1 MDVLTLSRLQ
11 FGLTTVY
18 HFFFVPLTIGLAFYT
33 AILQSIYVK
42 TGNEAYRKLTRFWGK
57 LFLINFAVGICAL
70 RGGCVR
76 RTAGDRR
83 SDRFL
88 P

>member
-57 LFLINFAVGICAL
+57 LF